1 MSLCLEIL
9 DKEFA
14 VCRLTEN
21 SIPETVCDFLFY
33 AKTDQEVSLVCPE
46 ENIPAS
52 CLECEKGWRAMRVTG
67 TLDFSLIGIISKIS
81 EVLAENRIGI
91 FVIST
96 YNTDYIL
103 VKKEQLDSAVNALGK
118 NGYIFI

>member
-1 MSLCLEIL
+1 MSLCLEML

-33 AKTDQEVSLVCPE
+33 AKTDEEVSLVCPE

-67 TLDFSLIGIISKIS
+67 TLDFSLIGIISKYLKSLRKTESAFLLFPLTTPI
-81 EVLAENRIGI
+81 
-91 FVIST
+91 T
-96 YNTDYIL
+96 Y
-103 VKKEQLDSAVNALGK
+103 
-118 NGYIFI
+118 